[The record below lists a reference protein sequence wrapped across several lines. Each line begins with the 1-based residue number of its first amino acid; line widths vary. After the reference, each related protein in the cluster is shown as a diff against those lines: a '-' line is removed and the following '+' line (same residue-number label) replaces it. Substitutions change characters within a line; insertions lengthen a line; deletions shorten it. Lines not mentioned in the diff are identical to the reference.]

1 MCRISEGGGCVRVGR
16 TVWHTL
22 KGGRTEKEGQTLSRV
37 DCLKKDLKKN
47 IMILG
52 FILSGFSNVLARI
65 KKTPVSIMLKS
76 YFRLGIFS
84 CPNLNLKNII
94 VRNMS
99 KRLLW
104 GRKWFIKS
112 FTVFNKSNWRCSNP
126 NLRIFSKTFVTK

>member
-1 MCRISEGGGCVRVGR
+1 MSVQWRRRLREGGENCLTYLKRR
-16 TVWHTL
+16 QNR
-22 KGGRTEKEGQTLSRV
+22 KGGANSVKGWLP
-37 DCLKKDLKKN
+37 KKDLKKN